1 MAVTSATPLDFE
13 AARPAEAPVGH
24 GDPLLDC
31 IEYVARYFGLPFSR
45 SGALAG
51 LPVRGPQLTAD
62 LAERAAEKAGLRAE
76 INQLKIKDIPG
87 VVFPVVAFM
96 RDGGACVILKREGKD
111 RLLIADPGTS
121 HEPVW
126 VSRSEFERQY
136 YGYVMLLT
144 PADKLQG
151 HAGTREAVQP
161 KHWFWST
168 VFRFW
173 TSWIQIF
180 FAAFIVNV
188 LGLAVPLFTMMVY
201 DRVIPNMTIPT
212 LWALAIGVMIALFFD
227 ATLRQLRA
235 VVLDITGRRV
245 DLHISSLLFEH
256 ALALNMSGRTGPSGA
271 LASQIREFEAVR
283 DFFTSA
289 SIIAV
294 TDLLFMGVFIFVL
307 WHLVGIIVF
316 VPITAVILVLLVTL
330 LIQIPLARSVRLSQH
345 HGSRRHSV
353 LIESLVGIESVK
365 AANAEGIM
373 QRKWEDSVAASA
385 RASSSARMWS
395 SFATYFTGLMQQA
408 VSVGMII
415 FGVFLVRDGEL
426 TIGGLIAANLLAGR
440 LMSPLGN
447 IAMTLSRAQ
456 QAFTA
461 MHGINELMA
470 LPREGLQG
478 RMSAPVRRGGGIEF
492 RHVDFQYPGQGQP
505 TLSDINFKVEPGENL
520 AVIGRIGS
528 GKSTLGKLAA
538 GFFEPERGSIQV
550 GGTDTRAL
558 DIADLR
564 ATVAYVP
571 QEPELFSGTIRENIL
586 MGRPY
591 ATAEELEVA
600 VRTSGVDAFVGGHPL
615 GLNMPVGERGKGLS
629 GGQRQAVALARM
641 LLRDPEVLFLDEPSS
656 SMDSATEERLV
667 KQLSGWAGPNRTIIV
682 CTHRG
687 LFLNLV
693 SRLIVL
699 DGGKIV
705 ADGPRDQV
713 LAMLNRNKAEAAKPQ

>member
-13 AARPAEAPVGH
+13 AAQLTEPASAA

-62 LAERAAEKAGLRAE
+62 LAERAAEKAGLRAQV
-76 INQLKIKDIPG
+76 NQLKIKEIPG

-96 RDGGACVILKREGKD
+96 RDGDACVILKREGKD
-111 RLLIADPGTS
+111 RLLVAEPGRS
-121 HEPVW
+121 KEPVW
-126 VSRSEFERQY
+126 VPRAEFERHY
-136 YGYVMLLT
+136 YGYVMFLT
-144 PADKLQG
+144 PADKMQARPG
-151 HAGTREAVQP
+151 AKEPTHS

-180 FAAFIVNV
+180 FAAFIVNL

-212 LWALAIGVMIALFFD
+212 LWALAIGVIIALFFD

-289 SIIAV
+289 SIIAM

-307 WHLVGIIVF
+307 WNLVGIIVF

-330 LIQIPLARSVRLSQH
+330 LIQIPLARSVRLSQQ

-415 FGVFLVRDGEL
+415 TGVFLVRDGQL

-470 LPREGLQG
+470 LPREGVQG

-492 RHVDFQYPGQGQP
+492 RHVDFQYPGQGRP
-505 TLSDINFKVEPGENL
+505 TLEDISFKVAPGEKV

-528 GKSTLGKLAA
+528 GKSTVGKLAA
-538 GFFEPERGSIQV
+538 GFFEAERGSIQV

-558 DIADLR
+558 DISDLR

-600 VRTSGVDAFVGGHPL
+600 VRISGVDAFAGGHPL

-667 KQLSGWAGPNRTIIV
+667 AQLSGWAGPNRTIIV

>member
-1 MAVTSATPLDFE
+1 MAVTSATPINLN
-13 AARPAEAPVGH
+13 AARPVESAAAQ

-45 SGALAG
+45 SGVLAG
-51 LPVRGPQLTAD
+51 LPIRGAQLTAD

-76 INQLKIKDIPG
+76 INQLKIRDIPG

-96 RDGGACVILKREGKD
+96 RNGGACVILKARGQGSPAHRRTRHVEAIPSGC
-111 RLLIADPGTS
+111 RAAS
-121 HEPVW
+121 
-126 VSRSEFERQY
+126 SNSQY
-136 YGYVMLLT
+136 YGYVILLT
-144 PADKLQG
+144 PADKMQARPG
-151 HAGTREAVQP
+151 AKATAQP

-180 FAAFIVNV
+180 FAAFIVNL

-212 LWALAIGVMIALFFD
+212 LWALAIGVIIALFFD

-271 LASQIREFEAVR
+271 LANQIREFEAVR

-316 VPITAVILVLLVTL
+316 VPITAVVLVLLVTL
-330 LIQIPLARSVRLSQH
+330 LIQIPLARSVRLSQQ

-395 SFATYFTGLMQQA
+395 SL
-408 VSVGMII
+408 
-415 FGVFLVRDGEL
+415 RDLFHRPHAAGGERRHDHFRRVPGARRRVDDRR
-426 TIGGLIAANLLAGR
+426 TDRRQSAGR
-440 LMSPLGN
+440 PPDV
-447 IAMTLSRAQ
+447 AARQ
-456 QAFTA
+456 Y
-461 MHGINELMA
+461 
-470 LPREGLQG
+470 
-478 RMSAPVRRGGGIEF
+478 
-492 RHVDFQYPGQGQP
+492 RHD
-505 TLSDINFKVEPGENL
+505 
-520 AVIGRIGS
+520 
-528 GKSTLGKLAA
+528 
-538 GFFEPERGSIQV
+538 
-550 GGTDTRAL
+550 
-558 DIADLR
+558 
-564 ATVAYVP
+564 
-571 QEPELFSGTIRENIL
+571 
-586 MGRPY
+586 
-591 ATAEELEVA
+591 
-600 VRTSGVDAFVGGHPL
+600 
-615 GLNMPVGERGKGLS
+615 
-629 GGQRQAVALARM
+629 
-641 LLRDPEVLFLDEPSS
+641 
-656 SMDSATEERLV
+656 
-667 KQLSGWAGPNRTIIV
+667 
-682 CTHRG
+682 
-687 LFLNLV
+687 
-693 SRLIVL
+693 
-699 DGGKIV
+699 IV
-705 ADGPRDQV
+705 ARPAGLHGDARHQRTHGACR
-713 LAMLNRNKAEAAKPQ
+713 ARACRAG

>member
-13 AARPAEAPVGH
+13 AARPVETAVAH

-51 LPVRGPQLTAD
+51 LPVRGAHLTAD
-62 LAERAAEKAGLRAE
+62 LAERAAEKAGLRAQ
-76 INQLKIKDIPG
+76 INQLKIKEIPG

-111 RLLIADPGTS
+111 RLLIADPTTS

-126 VSRSEFERQY
+126 VSRAEFERQY
-136 YGYVMLLT
+136 YGYVMFLT
-144 PADKLQG
+144 PADKLHAQ
-151 HAGTREAVQP
+151 AGTKETARS

-180 FAAFIVNV
+180 FAAFIVNL

-212 LWALAIGVMIALFFD
+212 LWALAIGVIIALFFD

-256 ALALNMSGRTGPSGA
+256 ALALNMAGRSGPSGA
-271 LASQIREFEAVR
+271 LANQIREFEAVR

-316 VPITAVILVLLVTL
+316 VPIAAVVLVLLVTL
-330 LIQIPLARSVRLSQH
+330 LIQIPLARSVRLSQQ

-478 RMSAPVRRGGGIEF
+478 RMSAPVKRGGGIEF
-492 RHVDFQYPGQGQP
+492 RHVDFQYPGQGHP
-505 TLSDINFKVEPGENL
+505 TLNDINFKVEPGEKV

-528 GKSTLGKLAA
+528 GKSTVGKLAS

-600 VRTSGVDAFVGGHPL
+600 VRISGVDAFISGHPL

-641 LLRDPEVLFLDEPSS
+641 LLRDPEILFLDEPSS

-667 KQLSGWAGPNRTIIV
+667 KQLTTWAGPNRTIIV

-713 LAMLNRNKAEAAKPQ
+713 LAMLNRNKAETAKPQ

>member
-1 MAVTSATPLDFE
+1 
-13 AARPAEAPVGH
+13 
-24 GDPLLDC
+24 
-31 IEYVARYFGLPFSR
+31 
-45 SGALAG
+45 
-51 LPVRGPQLTAD
+51 
-62 LAERAAEKAGLRAE
+62 
-76 INQLKIKDIPG
+76 
-87 VVFPVVAFM
+87 
-96 RDGGACVILKREGKD
+96 
-111 RLLIADPGTS
+111 
-121 HEPVW
+121 
-126 VSRSEFERQY
+126 
-136 YGYVMLLT
+136 
-144 PADKLQG
+144 
-151 HAGTREAVQP
+151 
-161 KHWFWST
+161 
-168 VFRFW
+168 
-173 TSWIQIF
+173 
-180 FAAFIVNV
+180 
-188 LGLAVPLFTMMVY
+188 
-201 DRVIPNMTIPT
+201 
-212 LWALAIGVMIALFFD
+212 
-227 ATLRQLRA
+227 
-235 VVLDITGRRV
+235 
-245 DLHISSLLFEH
+245 
-256 ALALNMSGRTGPSGA
+256 
-271 LASQIREFEAVR
+271 
-283 DFFTSA
+283 
-289 SIIAV
+289 
-294 TDLLFMGVFIFVL
+294 
-307 WHLVGIIVF
+307 
-316 VPITAVILVLLVTL
+316 VPIAAVIIVLLVTL
-330 LIQIPLARSVRLSQH
+330 LIQIPLARSVRLSQQ

-478 RMSAPVRRGGGIEF
+478 RMSAPVKRGGGIEF
-492 RHVDFQYPGQGQP
+492 RHVDFQYQGQGRP
-505 TLSDINFKVEPGENL
+505 TLSDINFKIEPGEKV

-528 GKSTLGKLAA
+528 GKSTLGKLAS

-558 DIADLR
+558 DISDLR

-600 VRTSGVDAFVGGHPL
+600 VRISGVDAFVGGHPL

-641 LLRDPEVLFLDEPSS
+641 LLRDPEILFLDEPSS

-667 KQLSGWAGPNRTIIV
+667 KQLSAWAGPNRTIIV

-713 LAMLNRNKAEAAKPQ
+713 LAMLNRNKTEAAKPQ